1 MAQKKTL
8 VLTICMVILANLI
21 PLLAIANWDG
31 FFLQRFEHYQV
42 YNNFDEAESVVNNN
56 FADVMDYLNYQ
67 TSGLDTNFFSAEDVI
82 HLYDV
87 RLVLDVMRVL
97 SGLSFVVI
105 FVYLFQREFRELRQ
119 SVYQAGIAILAM
131 LLLIGLYG
139 VSNFDEAFVQLHEL
153 VFWNDYWSLNPA
165 TSNLI
170 RYFPQQLFFEVF
182 VIYLVSTILLAIT
195 GILLTTRN
203 SKS

>member
-8 VLTICMVILANLI
+8 VLTIALVIMANFL
-21 PLLAIANWDG
+21 PLLAIANWDS

-42 YNNFDEAESVVNNN
+42 YDNFSETQPVVKAN
-56 FADVMDYLNYQ
+56 FTDVMDYLNYRIPDVDQ
-67 TSGLDTNFFSAEDVI
+67 QFFSQEDSI
-82 HLYDV
+82 HLQDV
-87 RLVLDVMRVL
+87 RLVLNVMRVL
-97 SGLSFVVI
+97 AGFSFAI
-105 FVYLFQREFRELRQ
+105 AFIYLYRRKFGELRK
-119 SVYQAGIAILAM
+119 SLRQAGIAILVL

-139 VSNFDEAFVQLHEL
+139 VFNFDQAFVQLHEL
-153 VFWNDYWSLNPA
+153 VFWNDYWSLDPA

-195 GILLTTRN
+195 GILFARK
-203 SKS
+203 SKQ